1 MTKTQGIL
9 NILEAAG
16 IAEDKKVGESTA
28 FDVLENAIEG
38 ALDDIESADDDDDD
52 DDDDED
58 DDDEFD
64 DDEGDDDDDEIKFS
78 DSL

>member
-52 DDDDED
+52 DDED

-64 DDEGDDDDDEIKFS
+64 DDEGDDDDDDEIKFS